1 MDKIKK
7 VLLFTENNESVEL
20 DYQQFREK
28 LVSDILNSID
38 SAINQTIAPD
48 KNEPQQ
54 EECVPKKNL
63 KTRDKILLLI
73 AENKHITAK
82 ALAQRVCVTEKAIEK
97 QLANLKA
104 EGIIKRQGCNKGG
117 HWLIIKGE

>member
-7 VLLFTENNESVEL
+7 VLLFTENNEPVEL
-20 DYQQFREK
+20 DYRKFREK
-28 LVSDILNSID
+28 LASEIMNSID
-38 SAINQTIAPD
+38 STMDQLLRLVIN
-48 KNEPQQ
+48 ESV
-54 EECVPKKNL
+54 EEVEVLRKNL
-63 KTRDKILLLI
+63 RTRDKILMLI

-82 ALAQRVCVTEKAIEK
+82 ALAQRVCVTEKAVEK
-97 QLANLKA
+97 QLANLKS

>member
-38 SAINQTIAPD
+38 SSINQLIKTEEKTP
-48 KNEPQQ
+48 EP
-54 EECVPKKNL
+54 
-63 KTRDKILLLI
+63 
-73 AENKHITAK
+73 
-82 ALAQRVCVTEKAIEK
+82 
-97 QLANLKA
+97 
-104 EGIIKRQGCNKGG
+104 
-117 HWLIIKGE
+117 

>member
-7 VLLFTENNESVEL
+7 VLLFTENNESFEL

-38 SAINQTIAPD
+38 SSINQLIKTEEKTP
-48 KNEPQQ
+48 EP
-54 EECVPKKNL
+54 EECAPKKNL

>member
-7 VLLFTENNESVEL
+7 VVLFTENNESVEL
-20 DYQQFREK
+20 DYQEFREK
-28 LVSDILNSID
+28 LVSDILKSID
-38 SAINQTIAPD
+38 YAIEQTLTPVR
-48 KNEPQQ
+48 KEPHQ
-54 EECVPKKNL
+54 EESVPKKNL

-82 ALAQRVCVTEKAIEK
+82 ALAQRVCVTEKAVEK

-104 EGIIKRQGCNKGG
+104 EGIIRRQGCNKGG

>member
-1 MDKIKK
+1 MDNIKK
-7 VLLFTENNESVEL
+7 IQLLTENNESVEL
-20 DYQQFREK
+20 DYQEFKNK
-28 LVSDILNSID
+28 LVSDILKSID
-38 SAINQTIAPD
+38 SAIGQTITPV
-48 KNEPQQ
+48 KKEPEH

-63 KTRDKILLLI
+63 KTRDKILMLI

-82 ALAQRVCVTEKAIEK
+82 ALAQKVCVTEKAVEK

>member
-1 MDKIKK
+1 MDKIK
-7 VLLFTENNESVEL
+7 
-20 DYQQFREK
+20 YQQFREK

-38 SAINQTIAPD
+38 SAINQTIAPV
-48 KNEPQQ
+48 KTEPRQD
-54 EECVPKKNL
+54 ECVPKKNL

-82 ALAQRVCVTEKAIEK
+82 ALAQRICVTEKAIEK

>member
-20 DYQQFREK
+20 DYQEFREK
-28 LVSDILNSID
+28 LASDILNSID
-38 SAINQTIAPD
+38 SIVNQTIGPV
-48 KNEPQQ
+48 KKESQE

-73 AENKHITAK
+73 AENRHITAK
-82 ALAQRVCVTEKAIEK
+82 ALAQRVCVTEKAIK
-97 QLANLKA
+97 TAGQS
-104 EGIIKRQGCNKGG
+104 QG
-117 HWLIIKGE
+117 

>member
-20 DYQQFREK
+20 DYQEFREK
-28 LVSDILNSID
+28 LASDILNSID
-38 SAINQTIAPD
+38 SVINQTIAPV
-48 KNEPQQ
+48 KNEPRQD
-54 EECVPKKNL
+54 ECVPKKNL

-82 ALAQRVCVTEKAIEK
+82 ALAEKVCVTEKAIEK

-104 EGIIKRQGCNKGG
+104 EGIINRQGCNKGG
-117 HWLIIKGE
+117 HWLIIKEE